1 MIDSRHAIDTQGTQ
15 SSGTTF
21 ASVPLSAA
29 VAAPTRSQWLKI
41 AMAEDNVLPTD
52 PAIGPD
58 GEDAD
63 RRRVGPKR
71 SEASTNAVLVA
82 AYAELA
88 EHGWRGFSVDRVA
101 KNAKAS
107 KQTIYRWWK
116 SAACLC
122 VDSVLGT
129 LAGKTSTLP
138 ASADVRDRLAAI
150 IDPLLIAVRTGDGAH
165 AWRGALL
172 AAADDGE
179 AGEVFRAWFT
189 ENVKI
194 PLRHILAEQA
204 LKGTV
209 RRDWDIDLATE
220 LLFGPIWHRLIAM
233 RGPVPEIYR
242 NRLVDTLL
250 RAIAPV

>member
-1 MIDSRHAIDTQGTQ
+1 MGEND
-15 SSGTTF
+15 
-21 ASVPLSAA
+21 
-29 VAAPTRSQWLKI
+29 
-41 AMAEDNVLPTD
+41 VLPND
-52 PAIGPD
+52 PDVD
-58 GEDAD
+58 GDAEEGD

-82 AYAELA
+82 AYTELT

-116 SAACLC
+116 SAACLA
-122 VDSVLGT
+122 VDAVLGT
-129 LAGKTSTLP
+129 LPEKPAAPSTMD
-138 ASADVRDRLAAI
+138 ARDRIAG
-150 IDPLLIAVRTGDGAH
+150 LIEPILVAVRTGDGAH

-179 AGEVFRAWFT
+179 AGEIFRAWFN
-189 ENVKI
+189 ERVKI
-194 PLRHILAEQA
+194 PLRHILAELA
-204 LKGTV
+204 MKGAV
-209 RRDWDIDLATE
+209 RRDWDIDVAIE

-242 NRLVDTLL
+242 IRLVESLL
-250 RAIAPV
+250 KAIGPV

>member
-1 MIDSRHAIDTQGTQ
+1 
-15 SSGTTF
+15 
-21 ASVPLSAA
+21 
-29 VAAPTRSQWLKI
+29 
-41 AMAEDNVLPTD
+41 MAEDDVIPKGPATD
-52 PAIGPD
+52 A
-58 GEDAD
+58 DADEGD

-71 SEASTNAVLVA
+71 SEASTNAVLIA
-82 AYAELA
+82 AYAELS

-116 SAACLC
+116 SAACLS
-122 VDSVLGT
+122 VDAVLGT
-129 LAGKTSTLP
+129 LASKTATLP
-138 ASADVRDRLAAI
+138 STADVRERLAAI

-179 AGEVFRAWFT
+179 AGEIFRAWFS

-242 NRLVDTLL
+242 TRLVDSLL